1 MLGLLLILTYI
12 NDLLD
17 SLVSNPKLFFDDTSL
32 FLLICN
38 KDLSAKNLYQDFHRI
53 NNLDFQQKM
62 SINPE
67 PSNQT
72 QEFITSHLIKKSAHP
87 PLVFDNSIVTHLITQ
102 KHLRMFLDTKLDF

>member
-1 MLGLLLILTYI
+1 M
-12 NDLLD
+12 
-17 SLVSNPKLFFDDTSL
+17 
-32 FLLICN
+32 
-38 KDLSAKNLYQDFHRI
+38 SAKSLNQDFHRI

-72 QEFITSHLIKKSAHP
+72 QEFITSREIKLSAHP
-87 PLVFDNSIVTHLITQ
+87 LLVFGNSIVTHLITQ